1 MPGLAHFCEHLL
13 FMVSL
18 SSYYQ
23 NKYALIIKNSQGTEQ
38 YPKENEYSEYLSKN
52 NGSSNA
58 YTASSNTN
66 YYFNVAPSA
75 LPGAISRFSGFFHS
89 PLFAPS
95 CTVRELNA
103 VDSEHKKNH
112 QNDVWR
118 IFQLNKHLTKE
129 GHVWNKFGS
138 GNKETLTRVG
148 REAKAVEAAER
159 KRVAA
164 ESTVNGNGNGFL
176 TPNASA
182 APSRIPSPAPS
193 VNSAIS
199 EVGEADGGLVGRETR
214 RRLIEW
220 WSKEYC
226 ASRMRLCVIGK
237 GKPICSLFGEQ
248 CVNVGMFQTLWTILQ
263 RWSRRTF
270 PRSRIGAKSLCL

>member
-1 MPGLAHFCEHLL
+1 MIDF
-13 FMVSL
+13 
-18 SSYYQ
+18 
-23 NKYALIIKNSQGTEQ
+23 SQGTEQ

-58 YTASSNTN
+58 YTATSNTN

-75 LPGAISRFSGFFHS
+75 LPGAIARFSGFFHS

-112 QNDVWR
+112 QNDIWR
-118 IFQLNKHLTKE
+118 IFQLNKHLTKK

-138 GNKETLTRVG
+138 GNKESLTRVG
-148 REAKAVEAAER
+148 REAKAAEAAER

-164 ESTVNGNGNGFL
+164 ESTANGNGNGFL
-176 TPNASA
+176 TPSASA

-193 VNSAIS
+193 VNSATS
-199 EVGEADGGLVGRETR
+199 EAAEADGGLVGRETR

-237 GKPICSLFGEQ
+237 GESIYSLSSSVSNVLMLGCYRLFG
-248 CVNVGMFQTLWTILQ
+248 
-263 RWSRRTF
+263 
-270 PRSRIGAKSLCL
+270 